1 VVRILIVGDPDGR
14 PRCEIKEKNFSI
26 RGESR
31 CPGDIPAVGYGVDIT
46 VVIIGNLDGAETI
59 VGIVEENFP
68 VVTSLSLLDNIAAC
82 CFGKAVFKTVVADIG
97 ACRGGNGCQPESED
111 RKQDQGKY

>member
-1 VVRILIVGDPDGR
+1 M
-14 PRCEIKEKNFSI
+14 EKNFSI

-31 CPGDIPAVGYGVDIT
+31 CPGDIPAVGFGVDIT
-46 VVIIGNLDGAETI
+46 VVIIGYLDGAETI

-68 VVTSLSLLDNIAAC
+68 VVTRLSLPDNIAAC

-97 ACRGGNGCQPESED
+97 ACRRKCRCSGGCCCTAVS
-111 RKQDQGKY
+111 YTCI